1 MAATKRENA
10 VDLGLKGRT
19 IFVAGASR
27 GIGLGIVETC
37 LAEGAKVAITARGAQ
52 ALEETRAR
60 LASQYGEG
68 NLWAMA
74 GDLRQTEVIE
84 TALVGAEAAL
94 GPIFGAVANVGLHPC
109 PPGAEVDDETWD
121 AGFTQNLTSAWRLA
135 RAANRMMTS
144 RREGSIL
151 FISSIAGL
159 GALGT
164 PLTYGTA
171 KAGMNHLTK
180 ELAKITGA
188 AGVRVNAIAPGNII
202 FPGGTW
208 QERMDGPRAASWQRW
223 IDREVAMKRYG
234 LPEEIGAVA
243 AFLMSP
249 KASFVHGTIVPVD
262 GGQTR

>member
-1 MAATKRENA
+1 M
-10 VDLGLKGRT
+10 DLGLRDRT

-27 GIGLGIVETC
+27 GIGLGIVEAC
-37 LAEGAKVAITARGAQ
+37 LAEGAKVAITARGAE
-52 ALEETRAR
+52 ALEATRAD
-60 LASQYGEG
+60 LAARYSEDR
-68 NLWAMA
+68 LWAMA
-74 GDLRQTEVIE
+74 GDMRDTATIE
-84 TALVGAEAAL
+84 AALTGAEGAL

-121 AGFTQNLTSAWRLA
+121 AGFSQNLGSAWRLA
-135 RAANRMMTS
+135 RGAYRRMQP
-144 RREGSIL
+144 RGEGSIL

-171 KAGMNHLTK
+171 KAGMNHLTR

-188 AGVRVNAIAPGNII
+188 SGVRVNAIAPGNII
-202 FPGGTW
+202 FEGGTW
-208 QERMDGPRAASWQRW
+208 QERMDGPRAQSWQRW
-223 IDREVAMKRYG
+223 INREVPMQRYG
-234 LPEEIGAVA
+234 RPEEIGSVA

-249 KASFVHGTIVPVD
+249 QASFVHGAVVPVD